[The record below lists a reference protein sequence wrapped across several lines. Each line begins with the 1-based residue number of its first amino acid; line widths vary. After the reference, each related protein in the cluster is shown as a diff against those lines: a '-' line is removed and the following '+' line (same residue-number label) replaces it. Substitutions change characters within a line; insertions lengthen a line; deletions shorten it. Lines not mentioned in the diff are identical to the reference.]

1 MIRADTL
8 FLDRDGVINIKL
20 KDRYVQYFSEF
31 QFIDKSLDAIRILTD
46 IFKRIIIV
54 TNQQGIGKGIMS
66 KEDLN
71 QLHQNMIAEINLH
84 GGQIDKI
91 YYCPHLVSDNCK
103 CRKPGIGMLSDAV
116 QDFPNINIES
126 SYLVGDSIT
135 DIQAGEIFG
144 LNTVHV
150 DHKFTLYSWVTEFL
164 EQ

>member
-1 MIRADTL
+1 
-8 FLDRDGVINIKL
+8 
-20 KDRYVQYFSEF
+20 
-31 QFIDKSLDAIRILTD
+31 
-46 IFKRIIIV
+46 
-54 TNQQGIGKGIMS
+54 MS

-71 QLHQNMIAEINLH
+71 KLHQNMISEINLH

-103 CRKPGIGMLSDAV
+103 CRKPGVGMLSDAV

-150 DHKFTLYSWVTEFL
+150 DYQFTLYSWVTEFL